1 MKWSKEQ
8 LLLLDE
14 ASRKANPA
22 YLRLRALAV
31 WHVAQGK
38 SRTQSAECVNTTRQT
53 VGHWVRQFQKFGID
67 GLRIQKGRGNK
78 ARVDHSDVE
87 SYIYRSP
94 YELGINRTRWTLKLL
109 SEHVPS
115 LKGFSDTG
123 VLKVLRRLG
132 IGYKRGQP
140 QLKSPDPEYFEK
152 KSV

>member
-8 LLLLDE
+8 ISLLDE
-14 ASRKANPA
+14 ESRKATPA

-31 WHVAQGK
+31 WHVARGK
-38 SRTQSAECVNTTRQT
+38 SRSESAQCVNTSRQT
-53 VGHWVRQFQKFGID
+53 VGYWVRQYQKFGLD

-78 ARVDHSDVE
+78 VKVDHHDVE

-94 YELGINRTRWTLKLL
+94 HEFGIDRTCWTLKLL
-109 SEHVPS
+109 SQHVPS
-115 LKGFSDTG
+115 LKGFSDAG

-140 QLKSPDPEYFEK
+140 QLKSPDPEYLEK
-152 KSV
+152 KNV